1 MTALPIYRK
10 CYKCGYTNSNDLNN
24 DKCKC
29 GGYLYLISQIY
40 TPKVGGAKNE
50 LSKRGNNALLS

>member
-40 TPKVGGAKNE
+40 TPKVSKGG
-50 LSKRGNNALLS
+50 KRIERNR